1 MTDVT
6 QMLRR
11 WREGDP
17 EARDRVLPVVYE
29 ELRRLARVRLREER
43 GGHTLGTTGLV
54 HEAYLRLVDVE
65 RVEWRD
71 RAHFLA
77 MASRTMRRVLID
89 YANQRNAA
97 KRGGGRRQVPL
108 DEELAAPEVDLDA
121 ILELEAALTRLEA
134 ISVRQAQA
142 VELRFFGGLTL
153 EETAEVLGTSAP
165 TVMRDLR
172 FAQAWLARELV
183 REG

>member
-1 MTDVT
+1 MI
-6 QMLRR
+6 RA
-11 WREGDP
+11 G
-17 EARDRVLPVVYE
+17 
-29 ELRRLARVRLREER
+29 
-43 GGHTLGTTGLV
+43 
-54 HEAYLRLVDVE
+54 RLVDVE

-97 KRGGGRRQVPL
+97 KRGGVRQQVPL

-134 ISVRQAQA
+134 ISLRQAQA

-172 FAQAWLARELV
+172 FAQAWLARELG